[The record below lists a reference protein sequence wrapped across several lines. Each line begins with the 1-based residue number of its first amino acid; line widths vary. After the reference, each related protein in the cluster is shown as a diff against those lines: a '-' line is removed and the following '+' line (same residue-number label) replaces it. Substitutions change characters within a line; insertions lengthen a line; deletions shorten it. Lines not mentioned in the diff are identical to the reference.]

1 MEKKPRKPYKPR
13 KNKALNVDIDTKL
26 VDVNFKRD
34 DAGVVDVIIDVP
46 GKKDLHYHK
55 DAEGNKTFRIID
67 ADEYEFESN
76 GTAESLPKGSI
87 WTVTGEML
95 RNFVERGLGKLIRKK
110 NK

>member
-46 GKKDLHYHK
+46 GKKDLHDHK

-67 ADEYEFESN
+67 AD
-76 GTAESLPKGSI
+76 
-87 WTVTGEML
+87 
-95 RNFVERGLGKLIRKK
+95 
-110 NK
+110 